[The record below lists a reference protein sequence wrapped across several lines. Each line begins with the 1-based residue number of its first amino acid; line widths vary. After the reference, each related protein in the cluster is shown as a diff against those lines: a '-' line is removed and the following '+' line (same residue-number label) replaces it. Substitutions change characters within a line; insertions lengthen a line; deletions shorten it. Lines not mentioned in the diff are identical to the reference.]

1 MNWDKHFAMSKIVA
15 ARWWHSFDANYW
27 GEAAV
32 TYKALLKRD
41 LNKQTN
47 KGEDMKETGN
57 PLVWFLEI
65 IVPKYHRISIE
76 HARLHLDK
84 LRIKTTI

>member
-1 MNWDKHFAMSKIVA
+1 MSSDNIWIKNWDKHFAMSKIVA

-27 GEAAV
+27 GEAAL

-47 KGEDMKETGN
+47 KGKDMKETGN

-65 IVPKYHRISIE
+65 IVFRGQNITGSP
-76 HARLHLDK
+76 
-84 LRIKTTI
+84 